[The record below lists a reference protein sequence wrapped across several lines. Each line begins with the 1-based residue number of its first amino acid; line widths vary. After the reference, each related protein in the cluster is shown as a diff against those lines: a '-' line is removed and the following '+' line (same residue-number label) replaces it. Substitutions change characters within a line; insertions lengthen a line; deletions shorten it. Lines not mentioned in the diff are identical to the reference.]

1 MTGPETSRRSVLR
14 GGIIAGGA
22 LLLGFRIDG
31 AVLRKPKRGNDVVFA
46 PNAFLRIDEDGMTT
60 AIISPTE
67 MGQGIHT
74 ALAMVLA
81 EELDVAW
88 EQIKVE
94 SAPADPARYGNPI
107 LNGLQTTE
115 ASVSMAGFFA
125 TTRLAAGAARLML
138 MRVAAARLGVPVARL
153 RTADSHVI
161 GPLDKRLPYGDL
173 VSAARVLS
181 PPAEQEIVLK
191 ATDRFNIVGR
201 SMPRLGLR
209 DQVTGNLAYGVDMR
223 LPGMLVAI
231 VARRLMV
238 GAKLKK
244 YDASVARLPGV
255 RAVVEIPSGVA
266 VIATDYWSALSAR
279 EALAVE
285 WEYGGLDPFTAQDVQ
300 ERLSAMARAPGV
312 EVARRG
318 KPESALEAEDVIT
331 AEYMVPYLTHAPME
345 PLNCTMDAND
355 ARVDVWVGS
364 QDQGFHQEIVSKRLG
379 RPLSEI
385 NIRTLAMGG
394 GFGRRG
400 SPDGDFVAETAEI
413 VKATKH
419 LGVPIR
425 NMWLRA
431 DDLQG
436 GFYRP
441 MAVNQLSAVL
451 KDGSLHAW
459 RHRIASRSPLAGT
472 EFAFFVT
479 NGIDASQVAGARDLP
494 YAVPNFQCELH
505 SPTFGPTVGWMR
517 SVGNSNTA
525 YAVES
530 FIDELAARTRT
541 DPAEFRRRLLAA
553 QPGSE
558 RLLNT
563 LNLAAQYA
571 GWSDPLPSHRGRGI
585 ASHDYWGTKATQV
598 VEVTVDGDR
607 LTVNRVC
614 CVIDC
619 GLAINPDGVKAQVE
633 GAIIFGLSAA
643 LYGEVTFAGGIPEQ
657 TNFDSYPILRMDAS
671 PEIDVHIVASQERP
685 GGVGEVGVP
694 HIAPAVCN
702 AIFAACGRRIRTLPI
717 VKSGLTT

>member
-1 MTGPETSRRSVLR
+1 MTGPRSSRRSILR
-14 GGIIAGGA
+14 GGVVAGGA
-22 LLLGFRIDG
+22 LLLGFKIEA
-31 AVLRKPKRGNDVVFA
+31 AVRKSGRGNATAFA
-46 PNAFLRIDEDGMTT
+46 PNAFLRIDENGRTT
-60 AIISPTE
+60 AIVSPTE

-88 EQIKVE
+88 EQIQVE
-94 SAPADPARYGNPI
+94 PAPADPTLYGNPI

-115 ASVSMAGFFA
+115 ASVSMAGFYG

-138 MRVAAARLGVPVARL
+138 MRAAAAQWNVSVEQL
-153 RTADSHVI
+153 RTENSHVI
-161 GPLDKRLPYGDL
+161 GWGNKRCSYGSL
-173 VSAARVLS
+173 VQAARALK
-181 PPAEQEIVLK
+181 PPVEKDIILK
-191 ATDRFNIVGR
+191 TPDKFKLVGQ

-209 DQVTGNLAYGVDMR
+209 DYVTGNLAYGVDMR
-223 LPGMLVAI
+223 LPGMLVA
-231 VARRLMV
+231 VVTRRLMV
-238 GAKLKK
+238 GARLIK
-244 YDASVARLPGV
+244 YDASVSRLPGV

-266 VIATDYWSALSAR
+266 IIAANYWSALSAR
-279 EALAVE
+279 EVLAVE
-285 WEYGGLDPFTAQDVQ
+285 WDYDGLDHFTAQDVQ
-300 ERLSAMARAPGV
+300 ERLAALARTPGV
-312 EVARRG
+312 QVERRG
-318 KPESALEAEDVIT
+318 KPEPALDSEDVIT
-331 AEYMVPYLTHAPME
+331 AEYTVPYLTHAPME
-345 PLNCTMDAND
+345 PLNCTIDANNE
-355 ARVDVWVGS
+355 RVDVWVGS
-364 QDQGFHQEIVSKRLG
+364 QDQGFHQEVVAKRLG
-379 RPLSEI
+379 RALSDV
-385 NIRTLAMGG
+385 NIRTLPMGG

-472 EFAFFVT
+472 QFAFLVA

-517 SVGNSNTA
+517 SVGNSNAA
-525 YAVES
+525 YAIES
-530 FIDELAARTRT
+530 FIDELAARAGT
-541 DPAEFRRRLLAA
+541 DPVKFRRRLLAA

-563 LNLAAQYA
+563 LNLAAQYS
-571 GWSDPLPSHRGRGI
+571 GWSEPLPPHRGRGI
-585 ASHDYWGTKATQV
+585 ATHDYWGTKATQV

-607 LTVNRVC
+607 LTVNRVS

-643 LYGEVTFAGGIPEQ
+643 LYGEVTFAGGVPEQ
-657 TNFDSYPILRMDAS
+657 TNFDNYPILRMDAS
-671 PEIDVHIVASQERP
+671 PVIDVHVVASQERP

-717 VKSGLTT
+717 VKSGITI